1 MKNKKCPKIRFS
13 GNSVHPAPNE
23 KDHDGADSTLN
34 KIARFEQKAKLNNI
48 SALDHDL
55 TQYENRFV
63 QKFAPTETV
72 SERILDKN

>member
-48 SALDHDL
+48 SALDDDL
-55 TQYENRFV
+55 T
-63 QKFAPTETV
+63 
-72 SERILDKN
+72 

>member
-1 MKNKKCPKIRFS
+1 MP
-13 GNSVHPAPNE
+13 
-23 KDHDGADSTLN
+23 DGADSTLN